1 MPPQLQRTPTADPPC
16 IGLIARPLGEARDLL
31 GELLNS
37 EVGTLL
43 KMLGWIEAALESSL
57 EPGQRETVR
66 EHCRRALE
74 VVAAIEQR
82 HRDRPLP
89 YDVVA
94 CSIRVCDQVNQA
106 IKTLDQ
112 EQLGPGSRIAV
123 RSSP

>member
-43 KMLGWIEAALESSL
+43 KMPGWIEAALESSL

-66 EHCRRALE
+66 EHCRRAPE
-74 VVAAIEQR
+74 IVAAIEQR
-82 HRDRPLP
+82 QWLRLNNVTATAPCRM
-89 YDVVA
+89 
-94 CSIRVCDQVNQA
+94 
-106 IKTLDQ
+106 TL
-112 EQLGPGSRIAV
+112 
-123 RSSP
+123 